1 MLCIVD
7 FNHALAPE
15 YFVDNRYPGYYRYLA
30 GRYPAL
36 IYIFV
41 KKLKLMP
48 LIYIFVKKLKLMPLK
63 VYHNLLRSY
72 VPKFCI
78 TNLESMLFACV
89 TKNPNKIN

>member
-48 LIYIFVKKLKLMPLK
+48 LK

-78 TNLESMLFACV
+78 TNLESMLFVCV